1 MQVVDLKYNGSNI
14 PVTNHNRLEYI
25 HKLANL
31 KLNTQIRRQCA
42 AFRNGIDGVVPLLWL
57 KLFNHLELQVIIG
70 GDMQEM
76 DINDFKAH
84 TNYGGK

>member
-1 MQVVDLKYNGSNI
+1 MKPNGSNI
-14 PVTNHNRLEYI
+14 PVNNNNRLEYI

-42 AFRNGIDGVVPLLWL
+42 AFRDGIDSVVPVLWL

-76 DINDFKAH
+76 DINDMRTH
-84 TNYGGK
+84 TSYGGR